1 MGQNSNATQTFDTSE
16 VLYEGSNRKP
26 TYISNGST
34 ITWKLT
40 ADVTTATSSHYTCI
54 GSSLSLADGR
64 KLTIDR
70 KKTWFLLVTDN
81 TYVSNQGSIWFE
93 EDNGRPV
100 EWKIRQIKVDNVD
113 QPTLINAILERAD
126 DPMIK
131 MTWTDITMA
140 Q

>member
-1 MGQNSNATQTFDTSE
+1 MAANSDATMTIDTSE
-16 VLYEGSNRKP
+16 ILYEGSNRKP
-26 TYISNGST
+26 SYISNAST

-40 ADVTTATSSHYTCI
+40 ADAVVTSSTHYTCI
-54 GSSLSLADGR
+54 GSSLGLADGR

-70 KKTWFLLVTDN
+70 KKTWFKLVTDD

-93 EDNGRPV
+93 EDNGRPI
-100 EWKIRQIKVDNVD
+100 EWKIRRIKVDNVD

-126 DPMIK
+126 DPMIT
-131 MTWTDITMA
+131 MTWTNITMA